1 MNVFAMARSLP
12 RPRLTAA
19 TFALAEE
26 KPVMKNPSVITT
38 QYLLRRLTIDVDVP
52 VHEFRAHYEAAVP
65 RYPEGEVK
73 ALVAKG
79 APWQEMLNLV
89 TRVAP
94 LGFLLY
100 GTIEMDPVMRLAGD
114 GGSCVAYLMGN
125 HTIAERMFRHDP
137 SVMLHA
143 PLRTAIWSHSDGS
156 ARFTL
161 DKPSDHF
168 GSFANAAIADVG
180 VELDRKVAA
189 LLEHLG
195 VGVPDDLLNS

>member
-1 MNVFAMARSLP
+1 MRH
-12 RPRLTAA
+12 
-19 TFALAEE
+19 
-26 KPVMKNPSVITT
+26 PSVITT

-52 VHEFRAHYEAAVP
+52 VHEFRARYEAAVP
-65 RYPEGEVK
+65 RYPESEVK
-73 ALVAKG
+73 ALVERR
-79 APWQEMLNLV
+79 APWQEMLDLV
-89 TRVAP
+89 ARVAP

-100 GTIEMDPVMRLAGD
+100 GTTEMDPVMHPAGD

-125 HTIAERMFRHDP
+125 HTIAERMFRHEP

-143 PLRTAIWSHSDGS
+143 PLRTVIWSPADGS

-168 GSFANAAIADVG
+168 GSFANAAITAVG
-180 VELDRKVAA
+180 VELDRKVAT

-195 VGVPDDLLNS
+195 IEVPDDLLKS

>member
-1 MNVFAMARSLP
+1 MRHLP
-12 RPRLTAA
+12 
-19 TFALAEE
+19 
-26 KPVMKNPSVITT
+26 VITT
-38 QYLLRRLTIDVDVP
+38 QYLLRRLTIDIDVS
-52 VHEFRAHYEAAVP
+52 VNEFRARYEAAVP
-65 RYPEGEVK
+65 RYPESEVK
-73 ALVAKG
+73 ALVERR
-79 APWQEMLNLV
+79 APWQEMLDLV

-100 GTIEMDPVMRLAGD
+100 GTTEMDPVMHLAGD

-125 HTIAERMFRHDP
+125 HTIAERMFRHEP
-137 SVMLHA
+137 SVMLYA
-143 PLRTAIWSHSDGS
+143 PLRTVIWSPADGS

-168 GSFANAAIADVG
+168 GSFANAAITAVG

-195 VGVPDDLLNS
+195 LEVPEDLLGS

>member
-1 MNVFAMARSLP
+1 
-12 RPRLTAA
+12 
-19 TFALAEE
+19 
-26 KPVMKNPSVITT
+26 MKKPSVITT
-38 QYLLRRLTIDVDVP
+38 QYLLRRLTIDVAVP

-65 RYPEGEVK
+65 PYPESEVK
-73 ALVAKG
+73 ALVARG
-79 APWQEMLNLV
+79 APWQEMLDLV
-89 TRVAP
+89 RRVAP

-100 GTIEMDPVMRLAGD
+100 GTTQIDPVMHLAGD

-125 HTIAERMFRHDP
+125 HTIAERMFRHEP

-143 PLRTAIWSHSDGS
+143 PLRTAIWSHSDGF

-161 DKPSDHF
+161 DRPSHHF
-168 GSFANAAIADVG
+168 GSFANAAIAAVG

-195 VGVPDDLLNS
+195 VAVPDDLLNS

>member
-1 MNVFAMARSLP
+1 MRKS
-12 RPRLTAA
+12 
-19 TFALAEE
+19 
-26 KPVMKNPSVITT
+26 SVITT
-38 QYLLRRLTIDVDVP
+38 QYPLRRLTIDVDVP
-52 VHEFRAHYEAAVP
+52 LHEFRARYEKAVP
-65 RYPEGEVK
+65 RYPESEVK
-73 ALVAKG
+73 ALIERR
-79 APWQEMLNLV
+79 APWQEMLDLV

-100 GTIEMDPVMRLAGD
+100 GTTEMDPLMHLAGD

-125 HTIAERMFRHDP
+125 HTIAERMFRHEP

-143 PLRTAIWSHSDGS
+143 PLRTVIWSPADGF

-161 DKPSDHF
+161 DRPSDQF
-168 GSFANAAIADVG
+168 GSCANAAIAAVG

-195 VGVPDDLLNS
+195 VAVPDDLLNS